1 MTVERGAMEAFE
13 YAIKK
18 DVRNNPIVREVDEAR
33 MREMLRSTLIGAF
46 VVAIVLY
53 SAWQHFELVRYGYR
67 IEQMQQQ
74 RAAEEKVNRHLKL
87 NIQTLSRP
95 DRIEQLASRRL
106 KLVQPSAEDTF
117 ILERVVPS
125 EPPARSVV
133 AAR

>member
-1 MTVERGAMEAFE
+1 MEAFE

-18 DVRNNPIVREVDEAR
+18 DIRNNPIVREVDEAR
-33 MREMLRSTLIGAF
+33 LREMLRSTVIGVF

-106 KLVQPSAEDTF
+106 KLVQPSADDTF

>member
-1 MTVERGAMEAFE
+1 
-13 YAIKK
+13 
-18 DVRNNPIVREVDEAR
+18 VDQAR
-33 MREMLRSTLIGAF
+33 LREMLRSTVIGVF
-46 VVAIVLY
+46 VVVIVLY

-106 KLVQPSAEDTF
+106 KLVQPAADDTF
-117 ILERVVPS
+117 ILERVVPA

>member
-1 MTVERGAMEAFE
+1 MMEAFE

-18 DVRNNPIVREVDEAR
+18 DIRNNPIVREVDEAR
-33 MREMLRSTLIGAF
+33 LREMLRSTVIGVF
-46 VVAIVLY
+46 VVVIVLY
-53 SAWQHFELVRYGYR
+53 SAWQHFELIRHGYR

-106 KLVQPSAEDTF
+106 KLVQPSADDTF

>member
-1 MTVERGAMEAFE
+1 MEAFE

-33 MREMLRSTLIGAF
+33 LREMLRWTGIGAF
-46 VVAIVLY
+46 VVAIFVY
-53 SAWQHFELVRYGYR
+53 SAWQHFQLVRYGYR

-95 DRIEQLASRRL
+95 DRIERLASRRL
-106 KLVQPSAEDTF
+106 KLVQPAAEDTF

>member
-1 MTVERGAMEAFE
+1 MEAFE

-106 KLVQPSAEDTF
+106 KLVQPAAEDTF

-125 EPPARSVV
+125 DPPARSVV

>member
-1 MTVERGAMEAFE
+1 VEAFE

-18 DVRNNPIVREVDEAR
+18 DIRNNPIVREVDEAR
-33 MREMLRSTLIGAF
+33 LREMLRWTGIGVF
-46 VVAIVLY
+46 VAAIFVY
-53 SAWQHFELVRYGYR
+53 SAWQHLELVRYGYR

-106 KLVQPSAEDTF
+106 KLVQPAVEDTF

>member
-1 MTVERGAMEAFE
+1 MEAFE

-18 DVRNNPIVREVDEAR
+18 DIRNNPIVREVDEAR
-33 MREMLRSTLIGAF
+33 LREMLRSTVIGVF

-74 RAAEEKVNRHLKL
+74 RATEEKVNRHLKL

-106 KLVQPSAEDTF
+106 KLVQPSADDTF

>member
-1 MTVERGAMEAFE
+1 MEAFE

-18 DVRNNPIVREVDEAR
+18 DIRNNPIVREVDEAR
-33 MREMLRSTLIGAF
+33 LREMLRWTGIGVF
-46 VVAIVLY
+46 VVAIFVY

-106 KLVQPSAEDTF
+106 KLVQPAAEDTF

>member
-1 MTVERGAMEAFE
+1 MEAFE

-106 KLVQPSAEDTF
+106 KLVQPAAEDTF

>member
-1 MTVERGAMEAFE
+1 MEAFE

-18 DVRNNPIVREVDEAR
+18 DIRNNPIVREVDEAR
-33 MREMLRSTLIGAF
+33 LREMLRSTVIGVF

-106 KLVQPSAEDTF
+106 KLVQPTADDTF

>member
-1 MTVERGAMEAFE
+1 VEAFE

-33 MREMLRSTLIGAF
+33 LREMLRWTCIGVF
-46 VVAIVLY
+46 VVAIFVY

-74 RAAEEKVNRHLKL
+74 RAAEEKVNRHLRL
-87 NIQTLSRP
+87 NIQTLRRP

-106 KLVQPSAEDTF
+106 KLVQPAAEDTF

-125 EPPARSVV
+125 EPPARSVI

>member
-1 MTVERGAMEAFE
+1 MEAFE

-18 DVRNNPIVREVDEAR
+18 DIRNNPIVREVDEAR
-33 MREMLRSTLIGAF
+33 LREMLRSTGIGVF

-106 KLVQPSAEDTF
+106 KLVQPTAEDTY
-117 ILERVVPS
+117 ILERVLPS

>member
-1 MTVERGAMEAFE
+1 VEAFE

-18 DVRNNPIVREVDEAR
+18 DVRNNPIVREVDETR
-33 MREMLRSTLIGAF
+33 TREMLRSTLVGAF

-74 RAAEEKVNRHLKL
+74 RTAEEKVNRHLKL

>member
-1 MTVERGAMEAFE
+1 MEAFE

-18 DVRNNPIVREVDEAR
+18 DIRNNPIVREVDEAR
-33 MREMLRSTLIGAF
+33 LREMLRSTLIGAF

-106 KLVQPSAEDTF
+106 KLVQPTAEDTF

-125 EPPARSVV
+125 DPPARSVV

>member
-1 MTVERGAMEAFE
+1 MEAFE

-106 KLVQPSAEDTF
+106 KLVQPTAEDTF
-117 ILERVVPS
+117 ILERVIPS
-125 EPPARSVV
+125 DPPARSVV

>member
-1 MTVERGAMEAFE
+1 MEAFE

-18 DVRNNPIVREVDEAR
+18 DIRNNPIVREVDEAR
-33 MREMLRSTLIGAF
+33 LREMLRSTLIGAF

-74 RAAEEKVNRHLKL
+74 RAAEETVNRHLKL

-106 KLVQPSAEDTF
+106 KLVQPAAEDTF

>member
-1 MTVERGAMEAFE
+1 MEAFE

-18 DVRNNPIVREVDEAR
+18 DIRNNPIVREVDEAR
-33 MREMLRSTLIGAF
+33 LREMLRSTVIGVF

-74 RAAEEKVNRHLKL
+74 RATEEKVNRHLKL

-106 KLVQPSAEDTF
+106 KLVQPTADDTF

>member
-1 MTVERGAMEAFE
+1 VEAFE

-18 DVRNNPIVREVDEAR
+18 DIRNNPIVREVDEAR
-33 MREMLRSTLIGAF
+33 LREMLRWTLIGVF

-95 DRIEQLASRRL
+95 DRIEHLASHRL
-106 KLVQPSAEDTF
+106 KLVQPAAEDTF

-125 EPPARSVV
+125 EPPARSVI

>member
-1 MTVERGAMEAFE
+1 MMEAFE

-18 DVRNNPIVREVDEAR
+18 DIRNNPIVREVDEAR
-33 MREMLRSTLIGAF
+33 LREMLRSTVIGVF

-74 RAAEEKVNRHLKL
+74 RATEEKVNRHLKL

-106 KLVQPSAEDTF
+106 KLVQPSADDTF

>member
-1 MTVERGAMEAFE
+1 MEAFE

-18 DVRNNPIVREVDEAR
+18 DIRNNPIVREVDEAR
-33 MREMLRSTLIGAF
+33 LREMLRSTVIGVF

-106 KLVQPSAEDTF
+106 KLVQPSADDTF
-117 ILERVVPS
+117 ILERVVPP
-125 EPPARSVV
+125 EPPAQSVV

>member
-1 MTVERGAMEAFE
+1 MEAFE

-18 DVRNNPIVREVDEAR
+18 DIRNNPIVREVDEAR
-33 MREMLRSTLIGAF
+33 LREMLRSTLVGAF

-106 KLVQPSAEDTF
+106 KLVQPTADDTF

>member
-1 MTVERGAMEAFE
+1 MEAFE

>member
-1 MTVERGAMEAFE
+1 MEAFE

-33 MREMLRSTLIGAF
+33 MREMLRSTLVGLF

-125 EPPARSVV
+125 DPPARSVV

>member
-1 MTVERGAMEAFE
+1 MEAFE

-33 MREMLRSTLIGAF
+33 LREMLRSTLIGVF

-74 RAAEEKVNRHLKL
+74 RAAEEMVNRHLKL

-106 KLVQPSAEDTF
+106 KLVQPAAEDTF

>member
-1 MTVERGAMEAFE
+1 MEQTESFE
-13 YAIKK
+13 YAIRK

-106 KLVQPSAEDTF
+106 KLVQPAAEDTF